1 MYILVSRRLSERIE
15 KMSGCHI
22 PTGKASG
29 SQISVHQC
37 KKPAKLAGF
46 SRGSAHAICVVR
58 ADYPGGELNRADAS
72 GFFAFRTRRAHERNA
87 LVFGQA
93 FKTFRL
99 NILEMGEQIAAA
111 CVRRD
116 KAEAFCIVE
125 PFDGAGLS
133 SHFTFL
139 VLHGAKMPEMHL
151 RPRGGVTEEIK
162 QDCRKARR
170 ERKTNNNNDLM

>member
-1 MYILVSRRLSERIE
+1 MQ
-15 KMSGCHI
+15 
-22 PTGKASG
+22 KAR
-29 SQISVHQC
+29 QW
-37 KKPAKLAGF
+37 AGLY
-46 SRGSAHAICVVR
+46 RGSAHAICVVR
-58 ADYPGGELNRADAS
+58 ANYPIGELNRADTS
-72 GFFAFRTRRAHERNA
+72 GFFAFRTGRAHERNA

-93 FKTFRL
+93 FETFRL
-99 NILEMGEQIAAA
+99 DILEMGEQVAAA
-111 CVRRD
+111 CIRRD

-139 VLHGAKMPEMHL
+139 ELHEAKVPEMHV